1 MDGCIDFAWRLLA
14 GVHHRIVITAAV
26 VMTVATI
33 APGSRGGVEQC
44 IRSKPVLRRNVIVR
58 GYHPVGAPEVR
69 VRERSGGGEH
79 VVLEVR
85 KSVDVS
91 FLHRTLEGASATKL
105 VANLIR
111 GLKRKEEG
119 G

>member
-1 MDGCIDFAWRLLA
+1 MVVFALASRLEILFITSFGEESHVVEDVYVSVEFRENVCEGVEA
-14 GVHHRIVITAAV
+14 GVEI
-26 VMTVATI
+26 
-33 APGSRGGVEQC
+33 
-44 IRSKPVLRRNVIVR
+44 
-58 GYHPVGAPEVR
+58 
-69 VRERSGGGEH
+69 
-79 VVLEVR
+79 
-85 KSVDVS
+85 SVDVS